1 MSRDAFLLRQIGD
14 EPPLLADGRK
24 PPDRREVSLRWLSG
38 TFMTAVTSSLL
49 MGVALFGALEGR
61 EQLALP
67 AEALAST
74 DMDGRDAPSK
84 VEKGSRLFQSVVAS
98 KVTDREIMEVSTMV
112 RDGDRDVV
120 RKQPFAH
127 VRMQLA
133 AAKAPTKS
141 YPKFDPL
148 KIFASE
154 DTDTAPVHT
163 GQIYGAD
170 VDSEISLRT
179 VDFPLSA
186 AGRPFAASM
195 TLAEAEETVR
205 TNGSVLTDGTV
216 QLASLYYVDP
226 RRFASAAGEFDF
238 AIGQYANVR
247 TENVSVAPMEP
258 DFIHQTPEFVDD
270 IIPIR
275 KATAVGEALLNAG
288 YDELQFATARDAL
301 AKMRGGDGDHPLL
314 ARAACHGVG
323 LVPTCGGW
331 HGVQRLRGGMRC
343 GHWPEVD
350 RRLCRARGRRCARD
364 RVHRA
369 EHLPVR
375 ASDGDVP
382 CGRWTCADL
391 VADLLDELSNLC
403 GRGGTV
409 VAILFKE
416 REREPLDRL
425 WHRHDLARRDGR
437 LGDLR
442 HQDRHRVRAIKGG
455 LATEHLVEDAAERVD
470 ITATIQLLAAA
481 LLRAHVVWR
490 AKDLPRARELRLG
503 AGVLGDAE
511 VEQLGVDV
519 LPCGL
524 LQEDVVWLEVA
535 VDDVLCMRCFERGGD
550 LLCDHQDLLER
561 ERVLL
566 EPIRERHPLQKLH
579 RQIEDVVLGLA
590 EVEDG
595 HAVGVVDGGRDLC
608 FAEEAVDELVARDET
623 WPQGLDGDLAV
634 DAALGAF
641 VDGAHASFTDF
652 LLDDPA
658 PLEDATEHGIALS
671 IA

>member
-301 AKMRGGDGDHPLL
+301 AKMRGGDGEMPDMS
-314 ARAACHGVG
+314 V
-323 LVPTCGGW
+323 
-331 HGVQRLRGGMRC
+331 LR
-343 GHWPEVD
+343 
-350 RRLCRARGRRCARD
+350 
-364 RVHRA
+364 
-369 EHLPVR
+369 
-375 ASDGDVP
+375 
-382 CGRWTCADL
+382 
-391 VADLLDELSNLC
+391 
-403 GRGGTV
+403 
-409 VAILFKE
+409 
-416 REREPLDRL
+416 
-425 WHRHDLARRDGR
+425 
-437 LGDLR
+437 
-442 HQDRHRVRAIKGG
+442 
-455 LATEHLVEDAAERVD
+455 
-470 ITATIQLLAAA
+470 
-481 LLRAHVVWR
+481 
-490 AKDLPRARELRLG
+490 
-503 AGVLGDAE
+503 
-511 VEQLGVDV
+511 
-519 LPCGL
+519 
-524 LQEDVVWLEVA
+524 
-535 VDDVLCMRCFERGGD
+535 
-550 LLCDHQDLLER
+550 
-561 ERVLL
+561 
-566 EPIRERHPLQKLH
+566 
-579 RQIEDVVLGLA
+579 
-590 EVEDG
+590 
-595 HAVGVVDGGRDLC
+595 VGVVQTGAKTEVVRLSAYENGRHVATVGRNDDGFFIRGMEPPETPAIETAFEQTPAIVPAGRPQVSVYDGIYRAGLEYDMPVDMLGQVIHLLASNVD
-608 FAEEAVDELVARDET
+608 FKAQLHPTDTMEAFFSVADDDGTANEDSELLFLNASFGSTKVRLYRFQDPKDGSVDYYDQDGRSAKNFLIRNPVPNGRFTSGFGMRRHPILGYSRMHTGTDWAAPRGTPIIATGNGTVIKASWDSGGYGRQTLIKHANGYVSSYNHQSKIADGVVPGAKVRQGQVIGYVGSTGLSTGPHLHYELIVN
-623 WPQGLDGDLAV
+623 GKKV
-634 DAALGAF
+634 DAMRVRLPEGKALEGQAL
-641 VDGAHASFTDF
+641 ASFTRERDRINA
-652 LLDDPA
+652 LLDIKLD
-658 PLEDATEHGIALS
+658 DTEVAS
-671 IA
+671 R